1 MTATS
6 AYLDHAATTD
16 VLPQVVAAVGEEMT
30 RRGNASSLHAD
41 GRAVRRRV
49 EEHRERLAGALGA
62 RPSDVVFTASGTES
76 DNLAV
81 KGLYWARRQSDPS
94 RTRILVSAVEHHAV
108 LDAAQW
114 LADTQ
119 GATLTLLPV
128 DEVGRL
134 RVDVLEQVIAA
145 APHTV
150 ALVSVMWANNEVGTL
165 QPVGEIAAVCRRHG
179 VPLHSD
185 AVQVLGQ
192 RPIDFA
198 TAGPDAV
205 TLSGHKVGG
214 PAGVGVLLA
223 RPTLAMSPLLHGGG
237 QERDVRSGTVDAASV
252 AGMAVAVEHAVA
264 DQPRRASHLAQL
276 RDMLVTGVLET
287 VPGARLTGDP
297 DPAGRLP
304 GNAHIAFDGCEADA
318 LLMLLDAHGIACSTG
333 SACSSGVPEPSH
345 VLIAMG
351 DERAASSSL
360 RFSLGHTS
368 TADDVDALLAA
379 LPGAVRRAQ
388 AAGRLVTRGA

>member
-1 MTATS
+1 MTTTS

-16 VLPQVVAAVGEEMT
+16 ILPEVVEAVGEEMQ

-49 EEHRERLAGALGA
+49 EEHRERLAAALGA
-62 RPSDVVFTASGTES
+62 RPSDLVFTASGTES

-81 KGLYWARRQSDPS
+81 KGLYWARRDADSS

-114 LADTQ
+114 LADHQ

-128 DEVGRL
+128 DDVGRL
-134 RVDVLEQVIAA
+134 RVDALELAIAVD
-145 APHTV
+145 PGSV

-165 QPVGEIAAVCRRHG
+165 QPVGEIAAVCRRYG
-179 VPLHSD
+179 VPFHSD

-192 RPIDFA
+192 RPLDFS
-198 TAGPDAV
+198 TAGQDAV

-214 PAGVGVLLA
+214 PTGVGVLLA
-223 RPTLAMSPLLHGGG
+223 RPGLAISPLLHGGG
-237 QERDVRSGTVDAASV
+237 QERDIRSGTVDAPSV

-264 DQPRRASHLAQL
+264 DQPQRAAHLSRL
-276 RDMLVTGVLET
+276 RDMLVAGVLET
-287 VPGARLTGDP
+287 VPAARLTGDP

-318 LLMLLDAHGIACSTG
+318 LLMLLDARGIACSTG

-351 DERAASSSL
+351 DERAAASSL

-368 TADDVDALLAA
+368 TEADVEALLAA
-379 LPGAVRRAQ
+379 LPGTVQRAQ
-388 AAGRLVTRGA
+388 AAGRLVSRGA